1 MATDPTTDHGSPPGP
16 RRRRNPAR
24 ELRAPSPSQTALS
37 RLSARTRDELA
48 GRRLAGESSRTVA
61 SCPACGSSVRGG
73 DDYVRD
79 RGAIYHAGCA
89 LYRPRDRRHG

>member
-1 MATDPTTDHGSPPGP
+1 MATEPTTGNGSRPGALG
-16 RRRRNPAR
+16 RDPAGA
-24 ELRAPSPSQTALS
+24 LRAPFPARTDLS
-37 RLSARTRDELA
+37 RLSARAREELT
-48 GRRLAGESSRTVA
+48 GRRLAGESSRKVA

-89 LYRPRDRRHG
+89 LYRPAARPRD